1 MISMMPFLS
10 SSFHLLSLLPIFFH
24 LPLLP
29 FSPFS
34 PSSLSSPSSP
44 FSPLSPF
51 LSLLSFLSI
60 PSLFSSSSP
69 SPLFLPS
76 PSPSPSP
83 LSLPSPS
90 PSPSPSSPSP
100 PLSLL
105 LPLPQDLS
113 CNLLPDLPNS
123 ICQLSSLQHL
133 DLHRN
138 ELKDIP
144 SGVQYIT
151 TRCVHLVMTSCIVNV

>member
-1 MISMMPFLS
+1 MMPFLS

-60 PSLFSSSSP
+60 PSLFSSS
-69 SPLFLPS
+69 
-76 PSPSPSP
+76 SPSP